1 MNDLIEENMGL
12 VISVVNYF
20 GPKTDADRDDYTQ
33 AGRIGLWKAL
43 KKYDISRKCALSTFA
58 WNPIRWEIIK
68 EIKKQKKG
76 VSRSLPNDANYT
88 SSYYMEEDFWDK
100 MPVILNEEEKNLI
113 DLRRM
118 GYRLAEMATLTGN
131 KVPYVKRVFYNAI
144 KRIKEATK
152 KSV

>member
-1 MNDLIEENMGL
+1 MGL
-12 VISVVNYF
+12 VISVVNSF
-20 GPKTDADRDDYTQ
+20 SPKTASERDDYTQ

-43 KKYDISRKCALSTFA
+43 RKYDESRGCKLSPFA

-76 VSRSLPNDANYT
+76 LFCSIPNSYT
-88 SSYYMEEDFWDK
+88 SLYYMKEDFWDNIPIALK
-100 MPVILNEEEKNLI
+100 EEEKELF

-118 GYRLAEMATLTGN
+118 GYKLSEMANITGN